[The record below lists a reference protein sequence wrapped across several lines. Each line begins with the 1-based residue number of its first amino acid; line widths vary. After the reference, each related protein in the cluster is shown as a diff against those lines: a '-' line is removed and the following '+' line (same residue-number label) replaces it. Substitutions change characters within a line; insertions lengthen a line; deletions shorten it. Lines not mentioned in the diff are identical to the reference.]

1 MEALEQ
7 KVRALLHAAQ
17 QERKSALVR
26 ARVDTTY
33 QVGAQVNLQIK
44 ELLDT
49 HEESTLEGA
58 FRVAAVAGPNTYTPT
73 LQARFKC
80 NPAAT
85 DDLLKLCFLR
95 VGSTT
100 WVRRGNTW
108 WSNFSTARRGRRRT
122 NYLVRWQGHASTDDA
137 WGVQKNT
144 PRPARSVSLSTRLPH
159 PAFLRPS
166 RGPLLRRPSTLLRPP
181 CCPPRLRSRPTHPHP
196 AGVWRPLSRRASAL
210 PSSLSRSRPA
220 PLLVIYRT
228 ATAAFVD
235 EVDTLLDAAI
245 YASRWVSPALTDP

>member
-137 WGVQKNT
+137 WEPEEHPTTCHVAEYAAAA
-144 PRPARSVSLSTRLPH
+144 PRLPKALPGAVTAPPEH
-159 PAFLRPS
+159 TAMPA
-166 RGPLLRRPSTLLRPP
+166 LLPP
-181 CCPPRLRSRPTHPHP
+181 
-196 AGVWRPLSRRASAL
+196 ASAVPPPTSPPGRGVAAAGPQGFCFAILSESVASGAAAGHL
-210 PSSLSRSRPA
+210 PDGYGGLC
-220 PLLVIYRT
+220 
-228 ATAAFVD
+228 
-235 EVDTLLDAAI
+235 
-245 YASRWVSPALTDP
+245 